1 MPSIE
6 YDKPNPFS
14 ILRIPTDATN
24 AAIVAKA
31 EELYVTAET
40 DEQRQLY
47 RWAKEQLLTDKDTR
61 LLYELFEIPDTQ
73 YENDAL
79 ESFARTHKK
88 LPITF
93 ETQLERSVSS
103 HLQHVD
109 VSSLIQALLQELLNS
124 SENRYY

>member
-6 YDKPNPFS
+6 HDKTNPFS

-24 AAIVAKA
+24 AEIVAKA

-93 ETQLERSVSS
+93 DIQLEKSVSS
-103 HLQHVD
+103 HLQDVD
-109 VSSLIQALLQELLNS
+109 VPSLLQILLQGLLDTS
-124 SENRYY
+124 ANRHY